1 MNDSIFFERAFRSF
15 FLGGALFAVIAMA
28 FWWWQFPNPTAGFSG
43 TSGVYWHAHEMIF
56 GYALATVSGFLLTAV
71 MNWSR
76 MNTASGWKLG
86 LVFGLWALARLAYLF
101 DLPIIWV
108 AVFDLAFNIGLVWH
122 FIYPVW
128 KRRLTAQLGLAMLFV
143 AIFVANISFYINAHQ
158 AWSWVQ
164 ESLTVGLFLVLSINL
179 TMIRR
184 LTPFF
189 TEKALGVAPFRNA
202 NWLDTCI
209 MVGFLSLMLTLV
221 FTPNSWLISLIAW
234 PLAVLFLLRQAWWYH
249 PKIWSQLLIWPL
261 HLSHAFITLGLVL
274 YGFVGMG
281 MVSSSLAIHALAA
294 GGIGLLC
301 SSMMARI
308 SLGHTQRNVFE
319 PPKGLIWV
327 FVALGLAAI
336 LRVLMPLIWPQYSFT
351 WIQLSQIGWIMGFS
365 LLILLYW
372 RILTR
377 PSLKAPGLV
386 L

>member
-1 MNDSIFFERAFRSF
+1 MSRSLFFERAFRSF
-15 FLGGALFAVIAMA
+15 FLGGAIFAVIAMA
-28 FWWWQFPNPTAGFSG
+28 LWWWQFPNVSAGFSG

-56 GYALATVSGFLLTAV
+56 GYALATVTGFLLTAV

-76 MNTASGWKLG
+76 MNSASGWKLG
-86 LVFGLWALARLAYLF
+86 VLFGLWVLARVAFLV

-108 AVFDLAFNIGLVWH
+108 ALFDLAFNLGLVLH
-122 FIYPVW
+122 FAWPVW
-128 KRRLTAQLGLAMLFV
+128 KRRLTSQAGLALLFG
-143 AIFVANISFYINAHQ
+143 AIFFANLSFYINAHQ
-158 AWSWVQ
+158 AWIWLH
-164 ESLTVGLFLVLSINL
+164 ESLIIGLFLVLSINL

-189 TEKALGVAPFRNA
+189 TEKALGLTPFKNA
-202 NWLDTCI
+202 DWLDRSI
-209 MVGFLSLMLTLV
+209 LVGFLSLMLTVV
-221 FTPNSWLISLIAW
+221 FSPYPWLISLIAW
-234 PLAVLFLLRQAWWYH
+234 PLAGLFMIRQAWWYH
-249 PKIWSQLLIWPL
+249 PKIWSELLIWPL

-274 YGFVGMG
+274 YGFVGLEW
-281 MVSSSLAIHALAA
+281 VAASLAIHALAA

-327 FVALGLAAI
+327 FVALALAAFT
-336 LRVLMPLIWPQYSFT
+336 RVVLPLIWPELSLI
-351 WIQLSQIGWIMGFS
+351 WIQLSQLGWIFGFG
-365 LLILLYW
+365 LLLVLYW

>member
-1 MNDSIFFERAFRSF
+1 MIGSIFFERAFRSF

-28 FWWWQFPNPTAGFSG
+28 FWWWQFPSTTAGFSG
-43 TSGVYWHAHEMIF
+43 ISGVYWHGHEMIF
-56 GYALATVSGFLLTAV
+56 GYALATVTGFLLTAV

-76 MNTASGWKLG
+76 MNTASGWKLAV
-86 LVFGLWALARLAYLF
+86 LFGLWVLARLAFLM

-108 AVFDLAFNIGLVWH
+108 ALFDIAFNLGLVWH
-122 FIYPVW
+122 FVWPVW
-128 KRRLTAQLGLAMLFV
+128 RKRLTDQTGLAVLFV
-143 AIFVANISFYINAHQ
+143 AILLANLSFYLNIHQ
-158 AWSWVQ
+158 AWSWAH
-164 ESLTVGLFLVLSINL
+164 ESIMIGLFLVLTINL

-189 TEKALGVAPFRNA
+189 TEKALGLPPFRNA
-202 NWLDTCI
+202 DRLDTSI
-209 MVGFLSLMLTLV
+209 LVGFLSLMLAAV
-221 FTPNSWLISLIAW
+221 FLPDTWLISLVAW
-234 PLAVLFLLRQAWWYH
+234 PLAGLFIIRQAGWYH

-274 YGFVGMG
+274 YGFVGVG
-281 MVSSSLAIHALAA
+281 LVAATLAIHALAA

-319 PPKGLIWV
+319 PPSGLIWV
-327 FVALGLAAI
+327 FIALALTAFT
-336 LRVLMPLIWPQYSFT
+336 RVVLPLIWPQLTLT
-351 WIQLSQIGWIMGFS
+351 WIQLSQLGWIIGFGL
-365 LLILLYW
+365 LLILYW

-377 PSLKAPGLV
+377 PSLKAPGQL